1 MAVRVKLVLIRHPEP
16 EIATGICYGK
26 TDLLLREPATL
37 SAQEIDERLSQQTAL
52 VQAPSHM
59 ACSPLRRCAELG
71 VALAARQPN
80 IALTFDARLQE
91 LDFGN
96 WEMQPWDSIGKDQMD
111 AWIASGFD
119 AIHGGESLQALDARV
134 ASWLHDAQSTYAANQ
149 TLWVVTHAGV
159 IRSILRQKNI
169 CSQAESLKYPIAYGH
184 FIQI

>member
-1 MAVRVKLVLIRHPEP
+1 MALVLIRHPQP
-16 EIATGICYGK
+16 EVAAGICYGK

-37 SAQEIDERLSQQTAL
+37 SVQEIDERLR
-52 VQAPSHM
+52 QAPSHM

-71 VALAARQPN
+71 AAFAAVHQN
-80 IALTFDARLQE
+80 ANLTFDARLQE

-111 AWIASGFD
+111 EWITSGFD

-134 ASWLHDAQSTYAANQ
+134 ASWLDDAQGTYAANQ
-149 TLWVVTHAGV
+149 TLWVITHAGV

>member
-1 MAVRVKLVLIRHPEP
+1 MALVLIRHPQP
-16 EIATGICYGK
+16 DVAAGICYGT
-26 TDLLLREPATL
+26 TDLALRAPAAV
-37 SAQEIDERLSQQTAL
+37 SAQEMSLRPIAL
-52 VQAPSHM
+52 AQAPSHM

-80 IALTFDARLQE
+80 VPLTFDARLQE

-96 WEMQPWDSIGKDQMD
+96 WEMQPWDSIGKPAMD

-119 AIHGGESLQALDARV
+119 AHHGGESLQALDARV
-134 ASWLHDAQSTYAANQ
+134 ASWLEDAQSTYAANQ
-149 TLWVVTHAGV
+149 TLWVITHAGV

-169 CSQAESLKYPIAYGH
+169 CNFEESLKYPIDYGH